1 MPTSTPARP
10 PAPPVPQTPSPT
22 AVPTAS
28 PTALPTPAPTTVPTA
43 APTMAIPP
51 TPAPQHMWGAI
62 IGQCT
67 LDGSCVQSANYPQN
81 YGARQKCT
89 VDIDEAN
96 SAPIVVESFDV
107 ESYFDYLVVDGVRYS
122 GRAGPDGV
130 APTGSMLW
138 SSDSSVQRSGWRL
151 CMPTSTPAPPPAPPV
166 PQTPSPTAIPT
177 ASPTVVPTASPTAAP
192 TAMPTASPTA
202 LPTPAPTTVPTAAP
216 TMAIPPT
223 PAPQHMWGAIIGQCT
238 LDGSCVQSANYPQNY
253 LANQKCTVEI
263 DEANS
268 A

>member
-130 APTGSMLW
+130 TPTGSVLW
-138 SSDSSVQRSGWRL
+138 SSDFSVQRSGWRL
-151 CMPTSTPAPPPAPPV
+151 CMPTSTPAPPPTPPV
-166 PQTPSPTAIPT
+166 PQTPSPTEVPT
-177 ASPTVVPTASPTAAP
+177 ASPTVAPTAAP
-192 TAMPTASPTA
+192 TS
-202 LPTPAPTTVPTAAP
+202 AP
-216 TMAIPPT
+216 TMAPT
-223 PAPQHMWGAIIGQCT
+223 A
-238 LDGSCVQSANYPQNY
+238 S
-253 LANQKCTVEI
+253 
-263 DEANS
+263 
-268 A
+268 